1 MMFLKTCPAMIRA
14 CGSAALLAAS
24 VAGCDLDRLLE
35 VTDPSR
41 LLAEDVEVPAQAGAL
56 MAGVEA
62 DFICA
67 HGTSVQVTAILSDEF
82 EDTNNQGG
90 SWSLDRR
97 RPENQDVWGDNGCT
111 ARLPSV
117 YVSASR
123 ARWVADN
130 VVRLMEEWTDE
141 EVDSRQERIARGS
154 LLAGFSVNI
163 LGAAQCTA
171 ALDVGPELTSMQ
183 LFAEAESRFTKAL
196 GTAQSAGFSDIEN
209 AALVGRARVRLYLG
223 DNQGA
228 LADAQ
233 AVDQG
238 FVMNIFPSDAT
249 DRLRNRVWNA
259 NNFQFDFGVPEWS
272 RGLMTG
278 GVVDPRTATS
288 DTGED
293 NGWSPGTVWVQEKY
307 PAANTPMPIARWAEA
322 QLIIAEIQGGQ
333 VAVDIINTLR
343 DRWSLPNF
351 SSTVESEIEE
361 MVVAER
367 QRELWFEGFRAYDIR
382 RLSLPLFP
390 ATGSDYQPG
399 IKGGTYGDQLCIPI
413 PIVETFNNKTIRG
426 GGRLRSP
433 GTLVSRPR
441 S

>member
-1 MMFLKTCPAMIRA
+1 MMLFKTCPAMIRA
-14 CGSAALLAAS
+14 CGAAALLAVS
-24 VAGCDLDRLLE
+24 VAGCDLDSLLE

-41 LLAEDVEVPAQAGAL
+41 LLADDVETPSQAGAL
-56 MAGVEA
+56 MNGVEA

-67 HGTSVQVTAILSDEF
+67 HGASVQVTAILSDEF
-82 EDTNNQGG
+82 EDTNSQGD
-90 SWSLDRR
+90 SWTLDRR
-97 RPENQDVWGDNGCT
+97 RPEASNAWGDNGCT

-130 VVRLMEEWTDE
+130 VVGLLEGWTDE

-154 LLAGFSVNI
+154 LLAGFSVNM
-163 LGAAQCTA
+163 LGAAHCTA
-171 ALDVGPELTSMQ
+171 ALDEGPELNSMQ
-183 LFAEAESRFTKAL
+183 LFAEAETRFTKAL
-196 GTAQSAGFSDIEN
+196 GIAQSAGLSDIEN
-209 AALVGRARVRLYLG
+209 AALVGRARVRLYQG
-223 DNQGA
+223 DDQGA

-238 FVMNIFPSDAT
+238 FVMEIFPSDAT
-249 DRLRNRVWNA
+249 NRLRNRVWDA
-259 NNFQFDFGVPEWS
+259 SNFAFDFGVPEWS

-293 NGWSPGTVWVQEKY
+293 SGWSPTTVWVQEKY
-307 PAANTPMPIARWAEA
+307 LAANSPMPIARWAEA

-333 VAVDIINTLR
+333 VAVGIINALR

-351 SSTVESEIEE
+351 SSTVESEIQD

-399 IKGGTYGDQLCIPI
+399 IKGGTYGDQTCIPI
-413 PIVETFNNKTIRG
+413 PIIETFNNETIRG
-426 GGRLRSP
+426 GS
-433 GTLVSRPR
+433 
-441 S
+441 